1 MTQTPK
7 LLVYSL
13 VAFAACHCSG
23 SSATTRAG
31 QQSAGGS
38 AASAGAASTGATS
51 AAAGSAGIL
60 DALAQQVEATLG
72 QLSLDEK
79 LRLLGGTESGFDTA
93 GVSRPGLTVPT
104 LGMTD
109 GPLGVRRYD
118 EPVATAFPAGI
129 ALAATFS
136 EELARRYGRAVARE
150 AKMVG
155 RNVLLGPCVNIAR
168 VPHGGRNFESYG
180 EDPLLAA
187 RLASAYVRGVQAEG
201 VVATVKHFAVNNQ
214 ETDRMTI
221 NAIVDERTLR
231 EIYLPAFESAVTA
244 GGARAV
250 MCSYNKLNGPWA
262 CENPHLLREI
272 LRDAWGFTGLVMSD
286 WGATHSTAAAL
297 NAGLDLEMGQAN
309 FLLPDRVKA
318 ALADGSVT
326 QGVVDEAVRHQLRV
340 VAELQATAGSTDAGG
355 IADPSEL
362 REIAR
367 AGIVLLKNA
376 RGLLPLSVA
385 GTSRIAVVGPF
396 ADNYAAGGGSSRVPP
411 RAVTTPL
418 AGIRAL
424 LADPAAVSYV
434 AGGSDAV
441 AAAKGADAVVVFLG
455 EADETEGID
464 RASLEL
470 AQDQIMLLRSIL
482 AVNPNTVVVLTNGAP
497 LVMRTWVDEVPTLLE
512 AWYGG
517 QESGNAIADV
527 LFGVVSPSGHLP
539 VTFPKRW
546 EDCPA
551 YGRFPGLD
559 GTVRYD
565 EGLFV
570 GYRHFDTLGIE
581 PEFPFGHGLS
591 YVPFEYADLSIADP
605 TAVGQVS
612 VHLTLKN
619 AGALP
624 ADEVVQVYVSASDS
638 SVQRPAQILGA
649 IQRVSVRAGESTS
662 ITLDVPPRAFSH
674 FDVEQMSWKL
684 DRVSFELRVGRSSR
698 DIRLRGTVT
707 IP

>member
-1 MTQTPK
+1 
-7 LLVYSL
+7 
-13 VAFAACHCSG
+13 
-23 SSATTRAG
+23 
-31 QQSAGGS
+31 
-38 AASAGAASTGATS
+38 
-51 AAAGSAGIL
+51 
-60 DALAQQVEATLG
+60 
-72 QLSLDEK
+72 
-79 LRLLGGTESGFDTA
+79 
-93 GVSRPGLTVPT
+93 
-104 LGMTD
+104 MTD

-118 EPVATAFPAGI
+118 EPVASAFPAGI

-150 AKMVG
+150 TKTLG

-180 EDPLLAA
+180 EDPLLAG
-187 RLASAYVRGVQAEG
+187 RLASAYVRGVQGEG
-201 VVATVKHFAVNNQ
+201 VAATVKHFAVNNQ

-221 NAIVDERTLR
+221 NAVVDERTLR

-297 NAGLDLEMGQAN
+297 NAGLDLEMGQAS

-318 ALADGSVT
+318 AMADGSVK
-326 QGVVDEAVRHQLRV
+326 QGVVDDAVRHQLQV
-340 VAELQATAGSTDAGG
+340 IAELQAAAGSTDAGS
-355 IADPSEL
+355 IAEPNEL
-362 REIAR
+362 REFAR
-367 AGIVLLKNA
+367 AGIVLLKNE
-376 RGLLPLSVA
+376 RGILPLSLA
-385 GTSRIAVVGPF
+385 TTRRIAVVGPF

-411 RAVTTPL
+411 RAATTPL

-424 LADPAAVSYV
+424 LGGRATVSYA
-434 AGGSDAV
+434 AGGSDAIT
-441 AAAKGADAVVVFLG
+441 AATGADAVVVFLG
-455 EADETEGID
+455 ETDETEGVD
-464 RASLEL
+464 RSSLEL
-470 AQDQIMLLRSIL
+470 AQDQIILLRSIL

-512 AWYGG
+512 TWYGG

-551 YGRFPGLD
+551 YGRFPGFD

-565 EGLFV
+565 EGILV
-570 GYRHFDTLGIE
+570 GYRYFDTLAIE

-591 YVPFEYADLSIADP
+591 YVAFEYAGLSIDAP
-605 TAVGQVS
+605 TAEGRVS
-612 VHLTLKN
+612 AHLTVKN
-619 AGALP
+619 PGALE

-638 SVQRPAQILGA
+638 TVQRPAQILGA
-649 IQRVSVRAGESTS
+649 FQRARVRAGESAN
-662 ITLDVPPRAFSH
+662 ITVEVPPRAFSH
-674 FDVEQMSWKL
+674 FDVESMSWTL
-684 DRVSFELRVGRSSR
+684 DHATFELRVGRSSR
-698 DIRLRGTVT
+698 DIRLRTNVT
-707 IP
+707 IR